1 MQMSSTPAPQSAK
14 GFLDPRERRG
24 GGGGG
29 GGGGYLEE
37 IESEGSMKGLM
48 NENAEEDLTL
58 RDEIPLLVNV
68 FATMKPA
75 LAGVIQRHVHARV
88 NPVDDDWDDHRPNL
102 HS

>member
-1 MQMSSTPAPQSAK
+1 MQMSSTPPPQSAK
-14 GFLDPRERRG
+14 GFLDPRERKEG
-24 GGGGG
+24 GGGA
-29 GGGGYLEE
+29 YLEE

-102 HS
+102 HP